1 MVWLL
6 PDKLSRCDKDWHDDV
21 FVYQDGRA
29 VAGGKAV
36 TKQQAEASI
45 LKRPE
50 PKPAKSATVEPIQ
63 LPASFKDAFKY
74 KVQAWCRRRIIAVV
88 CFVYVLNHGL
98 TVH

>member
-1 MVWLL
+1 MM
-6 PDKLSRCDKDWHDDV
+6 SCV
-21 FVYQDGRA
+21 FVCQDGRA

-74 KVQAWCRRRIIAVV
+74 KVQAWCRRIAVLR
-88 CFVYVLNHGL
+88 FVYVLNHGL

>member
-1 MVWLL
+1 MYVNMWAWLL
-6 PDKLSRCDKDWHDDV
+6 PNKLSSCDKDWHDDELV
-21 FVYQDGRA
+21 CFVCQDGRA

-74 KVQAWCRRRIIAVV
+74 KVRHGVV
-88 CFVYVLNHGL
+88 GALLFVALS
-98 TVH
+98 TF